1 MRLIDRLQYF
11 LKQNGV
17 SAYAFEQSCGLSN
30 GYLYKQL
37 RGRGSVGSDIL
48 EKIKYNYPQLSMVWL
63 FTGKGNMQLSLSP
76 NGLADPVVEL
86 AEEQAIFFTAKDTV
100 IDLLQQQIDQYRQMI
115 EQKDKIIRLMERTAV
130 ARSY

>member
-63 FTGKGNMQLSLSP
+63 FTGKGNMQLSLTP

-86 AEEQAIFFTAKDTV
+86 AEEQAIFLYGERYRYWVVATAD
-100 IDLLQQQIDQYRQMI
+100 
-115 EQKDKIIRLMERTAV
+115 
-130 ARSY
+130 